1 MKPRGRHVLY
11 AIRDLERAEGFAS
24 YSTAGEIARMIGRK
38 DGRAVTRT
46 LIDLEKV
53 GLVSR
58 VGYVDPHWRTTQRG
72 REVEKLCSDADV
84 LRGGSFVPL
93 VEVLPEF
100 RERFAVAR

>member
-1 MKPRGRHVLY
+1 MKPRGKHVLY

-24 YSTAGEIARMIGRK
+24 YSTAGEIGRALGRK
-38 DGRAVTRT
+38 DGRSVTRT
-46 LIDLEKV
+46 LMALEDA

-72 REVEKLCSDADV
+72 REVEKLCSAADA

-100 RERFAVAR
+100 RERFAVAH